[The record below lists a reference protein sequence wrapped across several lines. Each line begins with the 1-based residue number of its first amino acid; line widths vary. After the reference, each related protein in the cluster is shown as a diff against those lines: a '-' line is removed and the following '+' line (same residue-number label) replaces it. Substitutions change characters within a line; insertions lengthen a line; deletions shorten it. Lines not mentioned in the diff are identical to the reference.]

1 MISPHICYTSVNAA
15 PNNVHKLGVCAVY
28 STSVAS
34 WFLRHKGNS
43 AAYLTIL
50 RSLAHDPQGV
60 LDCCLS
66 AWTVGIKLRRN
77 IGILELSI
85 AALTD
90 ADGRR
95 GLLYDPQLALGIFK
109 V

>member
-1 MISPHICYTSVNAA
+1 
-15 PNNVHKLGVCAVY
+15 
-28 STSVAS
+28 
-34 WFLRHKGNS
+34 
-43 AAYLTIL
+43 
-50 RSLAHDPQGV
+50 
-60 LDCCLS
+60 
-66 AWTVGIKLRRN
+66 VGIKLRRN